1 MKRSS
6 PWILQS
12 NSKSFVS
19 IYIVEYNKVTVKL
32 SDSHLDEPIS
42 AVKNQTKVTLRTGV
56 KMFEGYNWT
65 IVDNKAKN

>member
-1 MKRSS
+1 M
-6 PWILQS
+6 
-12 NSKSFVS
+12 S